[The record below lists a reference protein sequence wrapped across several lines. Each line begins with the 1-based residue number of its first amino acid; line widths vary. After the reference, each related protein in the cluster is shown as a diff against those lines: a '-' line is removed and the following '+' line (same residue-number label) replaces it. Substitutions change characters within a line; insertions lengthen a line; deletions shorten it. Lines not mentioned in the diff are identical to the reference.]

1 MADSDERDPTFVRIT
16 NAMVWQKLTEI
27 EAKLEPLNDYPET
40 KKRVS
45 RLEFRFYGVLAGI
58 ISTFGVIVYFKVGV

>member
-1 MADSDERDPTFVRIT
+1 MADDQQQDPTFVRIT
-16 NAMVWQKLTEI
+16 NAMVWAKLNEI
-27 EAKLEPLNDYPET
+27 EQKLEPLRDYQET

-58 ISTFGVIVYFKVGV
+58 ISTFGVIIYIKVGV